1 MVGARPA
8 TAPGMHLMT
17 DLWKLDGV
25 ETAALIR
32 ARKVSTREVI
42 TAALARLDA
51 VNPAINGV
59 VLALHEEALAA
70 ADEADRALA
79 RGDAVGALHGV
90 PATTKI
96 NLDQKGCP
104 TDGGVAAFKDLM
116 ADRDN
121 PVIANMRAAGM
132 IIVGRTNAPAFSMRW
147 FTDNELHGATL
158 NPWSRDHTAG
168 GSSGGAAAATAAGIG
183 AIAQGN
189 DIAGSVRFPAYCCGL
204 VGLRPTYGRVPAFNF
219 TATGKRTI
227 SSALMAV
234 QGPLTRTVRDA
245 RAALAAMAVG
255 SVYDNRWVDVPLEGP
270 PARKPIRVAMVVD
283 PGERG
288 GVAPEVAAAVR
299 QAAGWL
305 TDAGYAVEEVSP
317 PEFGAVID
325 LWNRMAMDDVIAGL
339 ELSVAKW
346 GDQAIQTSLGL
357 WRAVF
362 PARDTGEVLDALA
375 DRDRLLRLWQLFL
388 EERPLILTHSCAELP
403 FRVGL
408 DLVDAPTTKRM
419 MTAQSTQLAVPV
431 LGLPAI
437 SVPTGIAKGLPVGV
451 QLIAGRYREDLCLA
465 AAGAIEARAGLLTP
479 IDPVFS

>member
-1 MVGARPA
+1 
-8 TAPGMHLMT
+8 MT

-32 ARKVSTREVI
+32 DRKVSAREVI
-42 TAALARLDA
+42 ASSLARLDA
-51 VNPAINGV
+51 VNPTINGV
-59 VLALHEEALAA
+59 VLALHDEALAA

-79 RGDAVGALHGV
+79 RGDDVGPLHGV

-104 TDGGVAAFKDLM
+104 TDGGVVAFKDLM

-121 PVIANMRAAGM
+121 PVIANMRASGM

-158 NPWSRDHTAG
+158 NPWNRDHTAG

-204 VGLRPTYGRVPAFNF
+204 VGLRPTYGRIPGFNF
-219 TATGKRTI
+219 TATGKRPI

-245 RAALAAMAVG
+245 RAALQAMAVG
-255 SVYDNRWVDVPLEGP
+255 SPHDNRWVDVPLTGP
-270 PARKPIRVAMVVD
+270 APAKPIRVAMVVD
-283 PGERG
+283 PAARG
-288 GVAPEVAAAVR
+288 GVAPEIEAAIHQAAA
-299 QAAGWL
+299 WL
-305 TDAGYAVEEVSP
+305 TDAGYIVEEVSP
-317 PEFGAVID
+317 PEFGKVID
-325 LWNRMAMDDVIAGL
+325 LWGRMAMDDVIAAL
-339 ELSVAKW
+339 EPSVAKW
-346 GDQAIQTSLGL
+346 GDAAIQKSLGL
-357 WRAVF
+357 WRAVY
-362 PARDTGEVLDALA
+362 PERDPRDTLEALA

-388 EERPLILTHSCAELP
+388 EERPLILTHSCGELP

-408 DLVDAPTTKRM
+408 DLIDEPTTRRM
-419 MTAQSTQLAVPV
+419 MTAQSIELAVPV
-431 LGLPAI
+431 LGLPAVA
-437 SVPTGIAKGLPVGV
+437 VPTGTAKGLPVGV
-451 QLIAGRYREDLCLA
+451 QLIGGRYREDLCLA
-465 AAGAIEARAGLLTP
+465 AAEAIEARAGALTP
-479 IDPVFS
+479 VDPFFS